1 MATQLLAGP
10 ILRRTTIHRVC
21 VWLATAQPHTLQLTI
36 SDSTGKDLGR
46 SSIDELQQQSV
57 KLGESLYIYLL
68 QACPITAEDYPQ
80 DTLLHYRLDAF
91 NTDNSMETID
101 LQDVTYH
108 PSPSPSFFIPRQLKQ
123 LLHGSCRKPH
133 GGFVKDKT
141 DPVPDALSHG
151 DRLLEKTHL
160 VLENRPA
167 ILLLTGDQIYA
178 DDVPIALMATLRQQA
193 PLLTGKQEMLPLVDD
208 PAQPRLNPAS
218 IPLHGRKTI
227 LRGNH
232 DVDSQNTEESSSGLS
247 SGQSEN
253 HLFSF
258 GEFAAMYLYVFGNR
272 CNWEPA
278 WNWDE
283 LLSIGVADREKAEKA
298 YTQQHDALAIF
309 HATLPE
315 IRRLL
320 ANIPTYM
327 IFDDH
332 DVTDDWNITQNWY
345 DNVRA
350 SPLGRRIISNG
361 LAAYWA
367 FQGWGNDP
375 DNFSKDLVLTL
386 TQQLNTLNIDD
397 EIAER
402 FDLHLWKYRGWG
414 FSIPTDPP
422 VIALD
427 SRTQRQ
433 YENKFYP
440 AMLMD
445 RYALDWLRVEWA
457 KLKTGQSIS
466 EQTVP
471 IFIAAT
477 PVIGI
482 PFLEWTWQLVLGLTR
497 LVEEKKTIQFV
508 ETLLDKKGFITNLEV
523 NQLDMES
530 WGANREGLVNFLD
543 TLCQRME
550 LRRCIFLSGDVHYS
564 FTAQGQFQ
572 HQGHS
577 LQCFQLTSSAICNE
591 PDAKQIRLLE
601 KIAKLESKKIQ
612 HWNWSLFA
620 KNRWDLDAKLLR
632 TQINHECVT
641 AACNLGLVEFNAG
654 LPVRHR
660 LLIGMDKEL
669 IFDLSS

>member
-36 SDSTGKDLGR
+36 SDSTGKDLGQ
-46 SSIDELQQQSV
+46 SSIDELQQQRM

-68 QACPITAEDYPQ
+68 QAYPLTVEDYPQ
-80 DTLLHYRLDAF
+80 DTLLHYRLDAV
-91 NTDNSMETID
+91 NADNSQERID
-101 LQDVTYH
+101 LRDVTYH
-108 PSPSPSFFIPRQLKQ
+108 SSPSPSFFIPRQLKQ

-133 GGFVKDKT
+133 GGFVKSKP
-141 DPVPDALSHG
+141 DPVPDALSYG
-151 DRLLEKTHL
+151 DQILGKTHL
-160 VLENRPA
+160 NLEIRPA
-167 ILLLTGDQIYA
+167 VLLLTGDQIYA

-193 PLLTGKQEMLPLVDD
+193 LLLTGKQEMLPMVDD
-208 PAQPRLNPAS
+208 PSQPRLNPAS

-227 LRGNH
+227 LKGK
-232 DVDSQNTEESSSGLS
+232 DDSQNSEESASGLS

-272 CNWEPA
+272 NNWEPA

-283 LLSIGVADREKAEKA
+283 LLNIGVADQEKAQKA
-298 YTQQHDALAIF
+298 FTQQHDALATF
-309 HATLPE
+309 HATLLG

-332 DVTDDWNITQNWY
+332 DITDDWNITQNWY
-345 DNVRA
+345 DSVRA

-375 DNFSKDLVLTL
+375 DNFSKDLILTL
-386 TQQLNTLNIDD
+386 TQQLNTLHVDD

-457 KLKTGQSIS
+457 KLKTGQTIS

-471 IFIAAT
+471 ILIAAT

-482 PFLEWTWQLVLGLTR
+482 PFLEWTWQLALGLTK

-530 WGANREGLVNFLD
+530 WGANREGLVNLLD

-577 LQCFQLTSSAICNE
+577 LQCLQLTSSAICNE
-591 PDAKQIRLLE
+591 PDAKQVRILE

-612 HWNWSLFA
+612 HQNWSLFA
-620 KNRWDLDAKLLR
+620 RNRWDLDAKLLR
-632 TQINHECVT
+632 AQINQDCVT
-641 AACNLGLVEFNAG
+641 AECNLGLVEFNAG

-660 LLIGMDKEL
+660 LLIGMDEEMV
-669 IFDLSS
+669 FDLKT

>member
-21 VWLATAQPHTLQLTI
+21 VWLVTAQPYTLQLTI
-36 SDSTGKDLGR
+36 SDSTGKELGR
-46 SSIDELQQQSV
+46 NLPEDLQQQGV
-57 KLGESLYIYLL
+57 KLGKSLYIYLL
-68 QACPITAEDYPQ
+68 QAHPAAAEGYPQ
-80 DTLLHYRLDAF
+80 DTLLYYQLDTLNA
-91 NTDNSMETID
+91 DNSLERID
-101 LQDVTYH
+101 LGDVTYH
-108 PSPSPSFFIPRQLKQ
+108 PSPFPSFYIPRQLKQ

-133 GGFVKDKT
+133 GGFVKNKT
-141 DPVPDALSHG
+141 DPVPDALSYG
-151 DRLLEKTHL
+151 DRLFEKTHL
-160 VLENRPA
+160 ELEKRPA

-178 DDVPIALMATLRQQA
+178 DDVPIALMAVLRQQA
-193 PLLTGKQEMLPLVDD
+193 PLLTGKQEMLPLTDD

-227 LRGNH
+227 LKGNH
-232 DVDSQNTEESSSGLS
+232 DTDAQHTEQQTSGLS
-247 SGQSEN
+247 SNQSEN

-272 CNWEPA
+272 CNWEPT
-278 WNWDE
+278 WHWDE
-283 LLSIGVADREKAEKA
+283 LLNTGVADLEKTQKA
-298 YTQQHDALAIF
+298 HTQQHDALATF

-320 ANIPTYM
+320 ANVPTYM

-332 DVTDDWNITQNWY
+332 DITDDWNITQNWY

-367 FQGWGNDP
+367 FQAWGNDP
-375 DNFSKDLVLTL
+375 DNSSKDLVLTL
-386 TQQLNTLNIDD
+386 TQQLNTLHDDD

-457 KLKTGQSIS
+457 KLKTGQAIS

-471 IFIAAT
+471 ILIAAT

-482 PFLEWTWQLVLGLTR
+482 PFLEWTWQLLLGLTKV
-497 LVEEKKTIQFV
+497 VEEKRTIQFI
-508 ETLLDKKGFITNLEV
+508 ETLLDKKGFITNVEV

-564 FTAQGQFQ
+564 FSAQGQFK
-572 HQGHS
+572 HQSHS
-577 LQCFQLTSSAICNE
+577 LQCIQLTSSAICNE

-601 KIAKLESKKIQ
+601 KIAKIESKRIQ

-632 TQINHECVT
+632 AQINHDCVT
-641 AACNLGLVEFNAG
+641 AECNLGLVEFNAG
-654 LPVRHR
+654 VPVRHR
-660 LLIGMDKEL
+660 LLIGVDQEL
-669 IFDLSS
+669 VFDLKS